1 MWIALLQHLLAQD
14 LPNAE
19 LRPVSTFAGAS
30 TTTCKNIYDSSDLL
44 DGVDIIE
51 KGFVDVDLE
60 RIAYGKKAVEE
71 RLPCILEP
79 MSTTDLARVYRGIA
93 LAALAE
99 ENNERTIQALMAM
112 LETEPGFDFAGDIIP
127 AGHQLRTYFI
137 PEAGRRL
144 REEAP
149 IIPLLVLKSGWFE
162 VNGVH
167 TTTLKTSIPAFIQ
180 RIDGDGKVQETR
192 VYWAGE
198 EIGDW
203 QSTARARNNEEDPPK
218 PPTVVSPRLNIASA
232 LWHVPENAPAQWA
245 PGLRVGGGLEW
256 QQGKKGIF
264 LEVNYQGGWSKA
276 VVNGEEV
283 LLNNWLN
290 SFQQIGLHLGGALSV
305 GKLCIEVGPM
315 IALQQSEVVTT
326 AMFGGMMAT
335 QGRGIAMGGAGGIH
349 YPLFKIAS
357 SSVNV
362 RVNGGYQWAGQ
373 GGSWVSLGFGWG
385 GAL

>member
-1 MWIALLQHLLAQD
+1 
-14 LPNAE
+14 
-19 LRPVSTFAGAS
+19 
-30 TTTCKNIYDSSDLL
+30 
-44 DGVDIIE
+44 
-51 KGFVDVDLE
+51 
-60 RIAYGKKAVEE
+60 
-71 RLPCILEP
+71 
-79 MSTTDLARVYRGIA
+79 MSTANLARVYRGIA

-167 TTTLKTSIPAFIQ
+167 ATTLKTSIPAFIQ
-180 RIDGDGKVQETR
+180 RMDGEGKVQETR
-192 VYWAGE
+192 LYWAGE

-203 QSTARARNNEEDPPK
+203 KSTGHARNNEDGPSK
-218 PPTVVSPRLNIASA
+218 PPAVLSPRLNIAPAMLHFS
-232 LWHVPENAPAQWA
+232 PNAPWA

-256 QQGKKGIF
+256 QQGKKAIF
-264 LEVNYQGGWSKA
+264 LEGNYQGGWSKPF
-276 VVNGEEV
+276 VNGEEV
-283 LLNNWLN
+283 LVNHWSN
-290 SFQQIGLHLGGALSV
+290 SFQQMGLHFGGALST
-305 GKLCIEVGPM
+305 GKLCVEVGPT

-326 AMFGGMMAT
+326 AMFGGMMAI
-335 QGRGIAMGGAGGIH
+335 QGRGIAIGGAGGIH
-349 YPLFKIAS
+349 YALFKIAS
-357 SSVNV
+357 SSVNL
-362 RVNGGYQWAGQ
+362 RVNGGYQWVGQ
-373 GGSWVSLGFGWG
+373 SESWVSLGFGWG